1 MRHTIGRIVAGLTVT
16 MALLLSACS
25 DQPTEVPPGSEVA
38 APGGASLVDPVGS
51 CPASSIESQ
60 IRALAPPGGLRN
72 SLLSRF
78 KSIPSKVGQRT
89 GTAARDKI
97 FGLVDAILDAYYAGQ
112 FGGTSAAIQA
122 KVLTLI
128 SSLYCF
134 VRLDSPT
141 LPVGSLGEDGVVGVV
156 TPNSPTTTL
165 AVPSAHAAV
174 TIPAG
179 AAPVPTT
186 IVIHIL
192 PDDPGPLLTSLD
204 QYPFFYEFSAFP
216 DVTFNL
222 DLLAGICPRDNL
234 DAIDANLRLA
244 HNVGPNFGDVEVLPR
259 PAGAVPGLNC
269 TDLAEEG
276 PSFLRSSSRP
286 VLDAGDGWSSMR
298 RALAPLV
305 SALLPEPLHAATLL
319 LATKGVGGT
328 TRKFSPFGIV
338 DIFSNPGSF
347 APVGPTESE
356 VEPGSTVTRTVL
368 VASDNG
374 APVANVPV
382 TFATEDGT
390 LAEESS
396 QITVLSDE
404 NGNASVSW
412 TLPSEPGVYTLD
424 ASVPQ
429 EDNPPL
435 ETTDPPAGNVASF
448 PDVAFDPQSLT
459 FTATALVDVTI
470 NFDLA
475 PDATPI
481 ASGTAVNTIYTSQGV
496 TFQRAGPGTLCG
508 PDIYANDDHPGGG
521 FGSLPNVVSTCTEG
535 TASDISANGFGRIRA
550 DFAAA
555 ANSACIEVQP
565 VEEGYFARIEALD
578 GDGESLGSSTS
589 SPGVVETLCISA
601 TGIRAVLFSGDG
613 DNFARFDNLSV
624 DFGAP
629 PVID

>member
-1 MRHTIGRIVAGLTVT
+1 MRRILAGLVVAV
-16 MALLLSACS
+16 ALLLPACS
-25 DQPTEVPPGSEVA
+25 DQPTEVTPGSETV
-38 APGGASLVDPVGS
+38 APGGADVVQPAES

-60 IRALAPPGGLRN
+60 IKALAPPGALRT
-72 SLLSRF
+72 SLLSKF

-89 GTAARDKI
+89 GTAARDKM
-97 FGLVDAILDAYYAGQ
+97 FALVDAILDAYYAGQ
-112 FGGTSAAIQA
+112 FVGGTSTETQT

-141 LPVGSLGEDGVVGVV
+141 LPEGSLGEDGVVGVV

-179 AAPVPTT
+179 AAPEPTT
-186 IVIHIL
+186 IVIHKL
-192 PDDPGPLLTSLD
+192 PDSPGPLLTSLD

-222 DLLAGICPRDNL
+222 DVLAGICPRDNL

-244 HNVGPNFGDVEVLPR
+244 HNVGSNFGDVEILPR
-259 PAGAVPGLNC
+259 PEGAVPGLNC
-269 TDLAEEG
+269 TDLGGEG
-276 PSFLRSSSRP
+276 EPSILRSSSRP
-286 VLDAGDGWSSMR
+286 ALGGDAGDGWSSLR
-298 RALAPLV
+298 RALAPLA

-319 LATKGVGGT
+319 VTTTGVGGT
-328 TRKFSPFGIV
+328 TKKFSPFGIV

-347 APVGPTESE
+347 APVGPTETAE
-356 VEPGSTVTRTVL
+356 EPGATVTRTVL
-368 VASDNG
+368 VTSDNG
-374 APVANVPV
+374 APIANVPV

-390 LAEESS
+390 LEGGSP
-396 QITVLSDE
+396 QTVLTDE

-412 TLPSEPGVYTLD
+412 TLPEEPGVHTLD
-424 ASVPQ
+424 ASVPA

-448 PDVAFDPQSLT
+448 PDVAFDPQLLT
-459 FTATALVDVTI
+459 FTATVFADVTI
-470 NFDLA
+470 NFDFA

-481 ASGTAVNTIYTSQGV
+481 ASGTAVNTIYASQGV

-508 PDIYANDDHPGGG
+508 PDIYANDDHPGGV
-521 FGSLPNVVSTCTEG
+521 FGSLPNVVSICTEG
-535 TASDISANGFGRIRA
+535 TASDISANGFGRIQA
-550 DFAAA
+550 DFAAP
-555 ANSACIEVQP
+555 ANSACIEVKP
-565 VEEGYFARIEALD
+565 VGEGHFARIEALD
-578 GDGESLGSSTS
+578 GSGASLGSNTS
-589 SPGVVETLCISA
+589 SPGVTQTLCISA